1 MQAYSIYVSTKVNAV
16 KKKDFSECLMR
27 VADNNCDRVIILY
40 SKTCNVVN
48 THHIHANSPG

>member
-1 MQAYSIYVSTKVNAV
+1 MRAYSIYVSTKVNAV